1 MLGAFSNP
9 MYLVTRVALLP
20 THPSILFYCTFGLI
34 LIPSEKGDSQY
45 ESEWSEI
52 QKENWSCAIVT

>member
-1 MLGAFSNP
+1 

-20 THPSILFYCTFGLI
+20 IHPSILFYCTFGLI
-34 LIPSEKGDSQY
+34 LIPSEKGDSQH

-52 QKENWSCAIVT
+52 QKENWSGAIVT